1 MRGNRGIKPKI
12 ELIRYDFDHERK
24 RVWKLSDMK
33 SKVKRS
39 KCAELDIERWHV
51 GEVIGTKLSVTLD
64 AHIHCER
71 FLT

>member
-51 GEVIGTKLSVTLD
+51 GEKL
-64 AHIHCER
+64 
-71 FLT
+71 